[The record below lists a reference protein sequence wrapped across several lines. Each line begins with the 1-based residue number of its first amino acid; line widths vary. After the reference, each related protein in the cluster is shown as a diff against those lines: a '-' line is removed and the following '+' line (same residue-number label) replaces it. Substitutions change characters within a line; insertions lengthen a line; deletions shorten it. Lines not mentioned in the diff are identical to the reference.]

1 MSIFERDLVA
11 PQNPKLLSIW
21 AFQAAQMVKNLPA
34 NAEDMGL
41 IPGLDPWVR
50 KIPRRKAWQPTVVLL
65 PGESHGQKKSGRLQS
80 MGSPESW
87 T

>member
-1 MSIFERDLVA
+1 M
-11 PQNPKLLSIW
+11 LLEVVGRTSFYSPLELKMW
-21 AFQAAQMVKNLPA
+21 ASLAAQMVKNLPA

-65 PGESHGQKKSGRLQS
+65 PGESHGQGEPGRL
-80 MGSPESW
+80 
-87 T
+87 